1 MKLKIEVECSPEE
14 ARAFL
19 GLPDVTMLNDH
30 LVQEMKSR
38 LDQNMAMLQP
48 EELMKSWMAFGGQA
62 TEQFRKLM
70 TAAATAGMG
79 GARGE

>member
-1 MKLKIEVECSPEE
+1 METGMKITLNVDCTPQE

-19 GLPDVTMLNDH
+19 GLPDVTAMNEAMMAE
-30 LVQEMKSR
+30 VQARMKS
-38 LDQNMAMLQP
+38 NMAALQP

-70 TAAATAGMG
+70 TAAATGNTP
-79 GARGE
+79 